1 MVPPSFERSF
11 KGETMPSSGVAAAIQ
26 ELERD
31 VKRVQEVIAVLK
43 KIQADRSPRWAGAG
57 QTASRLSAE
66 GRRRISL
73 AAKKRWAALR
83 AAKK

>member
-1 MVPPSFERSF
+1 MQ
-11 KGETMPSSGVAAAIQ
+11 SSGVDAAIQ

-31 VKRVQEVIAVLK
+31 VKRVQEVIGMLK
-43 KIQADRSPRWAGAG
+43 KIRTERSSQAAGKTRKAG
-57 QTASRLSAE
+57 NLSAA

-73 AAKKRWAALR
+73 AAKKRWAATR

>member
-1 MVPPSFERSF
+1 MQ
-11 KGETMPSSGVAAAIQ
+11 SSGVDAAIQ

-31 VKRVQEVIAVLK
+31 VKRVQEVIGMLK
-43 KIQADRSPRWAGAG
+43 KIRVERSSQTVGNSRRAGK
-57 QTASRLSAE
+57 LSAA

-73 AAKKRWAALR
+73 AAKKRWAATR